1 MYANMILGGGGGGG
15 GTSRG
20 LFNINS
26 MYFVYKMST
35 IGGRVPNTTVGVIR
49 SLATSSRCSAGT
61 QGVLQGGQ
69 GCVCPGEGGHS

>member
-1 MYANMILGGGGGGG
+1 MYVNMILGGGDHVGVC
-15 GTSRG
+15 S
-20 LFNINS
+20 IS
-26 MYFVYKMST
+26 FVYKMSK

-69 GCVCPGEGGHS
+69 GCVCPGEGGHG